1 MESKNIPLLKRIKAY
16 VNEMFTTKNSSVK
29 FAFVGKGGVGKTTLC
44 ALLSQALDNE
54 GYKVLSIDINPDV
67 HLAQALGVRELHSIA
82 QEHYFLNAILD
93 GHDCV
98 LRYTFTPKDFT
109 QTLIERFGVSWG
121 AQSKV
126 LSLGSEKH
134 GGAECFL
141 SEKSALWSM
150 IRSISKEEYDV
161 ILIDTEAGLETLRQG
176 FSSNIDILV
185 TLFQS
190 NQRSIAMA
198 KDAKRLAQNNEIANV
213 IPVLSGYR
221 NEVEI
226 TQVEDLLGSEVA
238 FTFPYLDVIQQAAI
252 EGSFLTLDSMSQ
264 NAMRTFA
271 LDLYTSAAKTVA

>member
-1 MESKNIPLLKRIKAY
+1 
-16 VNEMFTTKNSSVK
+16 
-29 FAFVGKGGVGKTTLC
+29 
-44 ALLSQALDNE
+44 
-54 GYKVLSIDINPDV
+54 
-67 HLAQALGVRELHSIA
+67 
-82 QEHYFLNAILD
+82 
-93 GHDCV
+93 
-98 LRYTFTPKDFT
+98 
-109 QTLIERFGVSWG
+109 
-121 AQSKV
+121 
-126 LSLGSEKH
+126 
-134 GGAECFL
+134 
-141 SEKSALWSM
+141 M

-161 ILIDTEAGLETLRQG
+161 ILIDTEAGLEPLRQG

-198 KDAKRLAQNNEIANV
+198 KDAKKLAQNNEIANV

-271 LDLYTSAAKTVA
+271 LDLYTSATKTVA